1 MSSKRQTG
9 TAIEILIVIAI
20 VILANLISL
29 SVFGRIDLSEGNI
42 YSISE
47 STKAVL
53 RDLDDVVNIKVYF
66 SEKLPPY
73 LTTLTRE
80 IRDMIDEY
88 RAYAGADLI
97 VDFEDPAAD
106 PETEQRVRAL
116 GIPPVQLNIIE
127 KDKAEVMNAYLGIA
141 ILFEDRKEVIPV
153 VQGAAHLEYEL
164 TSAILKVTSEEPKTV
179 GILTGDRSL
188 SGDPY
193 EAVRRAMQ
201 RQYNVTTVS
210 VSGGEMVPP
219 EVNTLVVTRPLGL
232 GDWEVFAIDQFLMRG
247 GRLLF
252 LVDGTTIPDEGP
264 LVAVPA
270 RTGVDSLLAHYGL
283 RVNSDLVFDRQ
294 CGNATFS
301 TGFFR
306 YTVPYMLWPMVT
318 RTGFSDDS
326 PVTNQLERVVL
337 PWVSSIDFAKDP
349 DTFGEIEVLA
359 RSSEQSWTEN
369 ERLDLNPQR
378 DFRPTTAL
386 GPRNL
391 AVLIGGSFTSYLSG
405 LPAPSAGDTSAPWTG
420 ERLDTSPETR
430 IMVIGSS
437 RFVQS
442 DYLSQ
447 YPENGTFFLN
457 AVDWL
462 TLGESLIGI
471 RSRVVTAR
479 PLDEISEGAKSSVRF
494 ASTFAIPILLIAWGL
509 VRRYTRSARKGGI
522 SPAGSGD
529 I

>member
-1 MSSKRQTG
+1 MRTRRSTG
-9 TAIEILIVIAI
+9 TAVEIVIVVAI
-20 VILANLISL
+20 IVLANLISL

-47 STKAVL
+47 STKTVL
-53 RDLDDVVNIKVYF
+53 GDLDDIVNIKVYF

-80 IRDMIDEY
+80 VRDMIDEY
-88 RAYAGADLI
+88 RAYAGAELV

-106 PETEQRVRAL
+106 PETEQRVRSL

-153 VQGAAHLEYEL
+153 VQGASYLEYEL
-164 TSAILKVTSEEPKTV
+164 TSAILKVTSKEPKTV
-179 GILTGDRSL
+179 GIFTGDKSL
-188 SGDPY
+188 VGDPY
-193 EAVRRAMQ
+193 DAVRRSLG
-201 RQYNVTTVS
+201 RQYSVTTVS
-210 VSGGEMVPP
+210 FSDGKMVPSG
-219 EVNTLVVTRPLGL
+219 VNTLVVTRPLGL

-318 RTGFSDDS
+318 REGFSDDS
-326 PVTNQLERVVL
+326 PVTNQLERVVF
-337 PWVSSIDFAKDP
+337 PWVSSIEFTKDP
-349 DTFGEIEVLA
+349 ETFGEIEVLA
-359 RSSEQSWTEN
+359 RSSDQSWTEKEQLN
-369 ERLDLNPQR
+369 LNPQR
-378 DFRPTTAL
+378 EFRPTTPM

-391 AVLIGGSFTSYLSG
+391 AVLIGGSFETYFSG
-405 LPAPSAGDTSAPWTG
+405 RPAPEPGDTAAAWTG
-420 ERLDTSPETR
+420 TKLEASPETQ
-430 IMVIGSS
+430 ILVIGSS
-437 RFVQS
+437 RFVES

-462 TLGESLIGI
+462 TLGDSLIGI

-479 PLDEISEGAKSSVRF
+479 PLEEISEGAKSTIRF
-494 ASTFAIPILLIAWGL
+494 ASTFGIPILLVVWGL
-509 VRRYTRSARKGGI
+509 VRRYMRSARR
-522 SPAGSGD
+522 GD
-529 I
+529 LYPRGM

>member
-1 MSSKRQTG
+1 
-9 TAIEILIVIAI
+9 
-20 VILANLISL
+20 
-29 SVFGRIDLSEGNI
+29 
-42 YSISE
+42 
-47 STKAVL
+47 
-53 RDLDDVVNIKVYF
+53 
-66 SEKLPPY
+66 
-73 LTTLTRE
+73 
-80 IRDMIDEY
+80 
-88 RAYAGADLI
+88 
-97 VDFEDPAAD
+97 
-106 PETEQRVRAL
+106 
-116 GIPPVQLNIIE
+116 
-127 KDKAEVMNAYLGIA
+127 
-141 ILFEDRKEVIPV
+141 
-153 VQGAAHLEYEL
+153 
-164 TSAILKVTSEEPKTV
+164 
-179 GILTGDRSL
+179 
-188 SGDPY
+188 
-193 EAVRRAMQ
+193 
-201 RQYNVTTVS
+201 
-210 VSGGEMVPP
+210 
-219 EVNTLVVTRPLGL
+219 
-232 GDWEVFAIDQFLMRG
+232 MRG

-283 RVNSDLVFDRQ
+283 RVNPDLVFDRQ

-337 PWVSSIDFAKDP
+337 PWVSSIDFANDP
-349 DTFGEIEVLA
+349 DTFGEVEVLA

-378 DFRPTTAL
+378 DFRPTTPL

-391 AVLIGGSFTSYLSG
+391 AVLVGGSFSSYLSG
-405 LPAPSAGDTSAPWTG
+405 LPAPSAGDTSAPWIG

-509 VRRYTRSARKGGI
+509 VRRYVRSARKGSI
-522 SPAGSGD
+522 SPAGSGG